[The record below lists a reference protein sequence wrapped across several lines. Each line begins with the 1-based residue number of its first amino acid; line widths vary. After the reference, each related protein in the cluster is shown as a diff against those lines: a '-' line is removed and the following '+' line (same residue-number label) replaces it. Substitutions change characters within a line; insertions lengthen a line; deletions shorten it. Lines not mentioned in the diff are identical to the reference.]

1 MISLD
6 LNTND
11 SEVLLRHCMAFKAS
25 SGDVREDRRLE
36 SALEELAEALKAHL
50 ASNNADRVDGE

>member
-1 MISLD
+1 MITFD

-11 SEVLLRHCMAFKAS
+11 AEALLRHCETYKAKTS
-25 SGDVREDRRLE
+25 DVREDRRLD

-50 ASNNADRVDGE
+50 ATGP